1 MKSYITYPTEE
12 KRILGLNGLNHDAT
26 ATLIHGSEIRFAGHT
41 ERYSEIKFD
50 ENINKE
56 LLNDAQRYGDK
67 QYGDWDTV
75 VWFEQP
81 WLKKSRQLYAGQY
94 SEVFTRKNLPSHY
107 LKQFGIDKIDYYVPH
122 HLSHASAAYF
132 TSPYKEA
139 VGVMIDAIGEYDT
152 TTIWHIKTRRDGSTK
167 FEKLWS
173 RGYPNSLGLWYS
185 AMTQRLGLK
194 PQEDEYILMGMAG
207 WSDWNTTSDKLYE
220 EIDKYFFAEPTGIKM
235 NHNLHRGCM
244 NWDSEYYKDDGSD
257 EWKFKIASVV
267 QKICEKR
274 IMDIFDLAN
283 RLMPGCNNY
292 VYGGGV
298 ALNCVANSLIAREYP
313 NVWIIP
319 NPGDGGS
326 SLGSAAFVLGEH
338 LDWNNTF
345 LGYEIKGD
353 YPTEQ
358 TLKGLLNGEI
368 VGVASGRAEFGPR
381 ALGNRSLLADPR
393 GDDIKDKVNKIKKRQ
408 EFRPFAPAV
417 LEEHAHKIFDMPVKK
432 SQFMQFT
439 APCKLPDVYPA
450 ICHVDGTSRV
460 QTVSMDDNPGYY
472 KLIKRFYDETGCPMV
487 LNTSLNIKGQPIVNT
502 YNDGVEFSKR
512 YGVKVL

>member
-1 MKSYITYPTEE
+1 MKTSYVTFPTHER
-12 KRILGLNGLNHDAT
+12 KILGLNGLNHDAT
-26 ATLIHGSEIRFAGHT
+26 ASLIHGTEIKFAGHN
-41 ERYSEIKFD
+41 ERYSDIKFD
-50 ENINKE
+50 EQLDSTLINDLK
-56 LLNDAQRYGDK
+56 R
-67 QYGDWDTV
+67 YGDWDTI
-75 VWFEQP
+75 VWFEDSL
-81 WLKKSRQLYAGQY
+81 LKKTRQLYAGQY
-94 SEVFTRKNLPSHY
+94 KEVFSLKNIPNYY
-107 LKQFGIDKIDYYVPH
+107 LKKRFGFTPDYQISH

-132 TSPYKEA
+132 TSPYDNA
-139 VGVMIDAIGEYDT
+139 ISINIDAIGEWECA
-152 TTIWHIKTRRDGSTK
+152 TIWYIETDSKKRTK
-167 FEKLWS
+167 FTKLWS
-173 RGYPNSLGLWYS
+173 ESYPNSLGLWYS

-274 IMDIFDLAN
+274 ILDIFDLAN

-345 LGYEIKGD
+345 LGYNIKGD
-353 YPTEQ
+353 YPIEQ
-358 TLKGLLNGEI
+358 TLKGLLNGDI

-417 LEEHAHKIFDMPVKK
+417 LEEHAHKIFDMPVQK
-432 SQFMQFT
+432 SQYMQFV
-439 APCKLPDVYPA
+439 ADCKRPDLYPA
-450 ICHVDGTSRV
+450 ICHVDNTSRV
-460 QTVSMDDNPGYY
+460 QTVSKDDNPNFYNLINEFY
-472 KLIKRFYDETGCPMV
+472 KKTGCPML
-487 LNTSLNIKGQPIVNT
+487 LNTSLNIKGMPIVNT
-502 YNDGVEFSKR
+502 HNDGIEFEKK
-512 YGVKVL
+512 YGVKVYG